1 MFPSLGFFLQLGSKG
16 RLPSLSQHEG
26 ALQAAYSLQALTY
39 VSLLSTLHASNLER
53 RG

>member
-26 ALQAAYSLQALTY
+26 ALQAAYSLQALT
-39 VSLLSTLHASNLER
+39 
-53 RG
+53 